1 MRRALF
7 LAFMVAAG
15 CGYRFATP
23 GGALPGGAR
32 SVHVPVFENR
42 SQEPSVEAF
51 VTEAVRERYARA
63 GLLGGAASET
73 TLTGVVL
80 GVTASPTVV
89 YNSTQGAPTYQ
100 VSATVQVTLA
110 KGGVVLGQSVVS
122 LMEEFPSG
130 ADVLLT
136 EANRGAALR
145 RLAEALAREL
155 VDRLAAA
162 PGARP

>member
-1 MRRALF
+1 MRRALLLVW
-7 LAFMVAAG
+7 LALGG

-80 GVTASPTVV
+80 GVTASPTVA
-89 YNSTQGAPTYQ
+89 YGGAQAPTPTYQ
-100 VSATVQVTLA
+100 VTATVQVTLA
-110 KGGVVLGQSVVS
+110 RGGVVLGQSVVS
-122 LMEEFPSG
+122 SMEEFPSG

-155 VDRLAAA
+155 VDRLAA
-162 PGARP
+162 PPSP